1 LPDYCNRLLRLI
13 VENCIIEIM
22 NLHTRN
28 RVFTITTYQGEPVDL
43 QRKPELAPKMP
54 HEDAVSAEFAKAM
67 KHAEN
72 TSKYYKIY
80 ISENGIHT
88 IVSNNRFV

>member
-1 LPDYCNRLLRLI
+1 LQDNCNAELTLKG
-13 VENCIIEIM
+13 EHCIINM

-28 RVFTITTYQGEPVDL
+28 RIFTVTTYQGEPVDL
-43 QRKPELAPKMP
+43 QMKPELAPKMP
-54 HEDAVSAEFAKAM
+54 DEETISAEYTKVM

-80 ISENGIHT
+80 VSENGVHT
-88 IVSNNRFV
+88 IVSNNRFI